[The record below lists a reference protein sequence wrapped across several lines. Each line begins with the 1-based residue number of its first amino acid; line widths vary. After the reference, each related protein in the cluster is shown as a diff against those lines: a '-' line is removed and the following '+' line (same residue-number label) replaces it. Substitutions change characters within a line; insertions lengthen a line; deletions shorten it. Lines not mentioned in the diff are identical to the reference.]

1 MELSRWGFFS
11 HERNQ
16 SVQVNPFG
24 LDDSLHNTLERVTL
38 QPVNSTGKRI
48 SLLTYQLSYTYIH
61 QREQE
66 RDNESLFKSNPASVR
81 ATRRKVVLSPF

>member
-38 QPVNSTGKRI
+38 QPVNSTGKRGFPSSPI
-48 SLLTYQLSYTYIH
+48 NCLTHTYTRESKRETMNHYLNPTQRLS
-61 QREQE
+61 ELPE
-66 RDNESLFKSNPASVR
+66 GK
-81 ATRRKVVLSPF
+81 